1 MKTIRHFAF
10 VLLVFSLV
18 HGLRA
23 QSGLNNIFAAGLEDA
38 RRFSASYFDPLNESI
53 VFTTSSGWYNSAKA
67 KPLGGFEISVIG
79 TVSGLNGKTEKTQ
92 FSLNTGDYQNLQFAS
107 GPETQIVSTALGD
120 QVGIGVFVEGA
131 GGADRRDFQLPTGL
145 GSDISF
151 VPTGYVQAAVGLIKG
166 TEVKA
171 RFLPKVGF
179 QGTRVGLIGA
189 GIQHDFTSHI
199 PADKLLPIAVS
210 GVIGYTR
217 VSGEY
222 DFTNSDIISGSG
234 QRVDQALSVWNFS
247 AVVSTKLPIINF
259 YGGLGFTTG
268 TAETSL
274 LGTYVVSEGPF
285 QQTYTD
291 PFTLDNRYS
300 GFTGT
305 AGFKLKLG
313 FIRFHADYQLSEFS
327 NVTAGVHFGFR

>member
-1 MKTIRHFAF
+1 MKTARFFSFAF
-10 VLLVFSLV
+10 FVFSLV
-18 HGLRA
+18 QGINA

-38 RRFSASYFDPLNESI
+38 RRFSDSYFDPLNESI

-79 TVSGLNGKTEKTQ
+79 TVSGLNGKNEKTQ
-92 FSLNTGDYQNLQFAS
+92 FTLNTGDYQNLQFAS
-107 GPETQIVSTALGD
+107 GPQTQPVSSALGG
-120 QVGIGVFVEGA
+120 QEGIGVFVEGA
-131 GGADRRDFQLPTGL
+131 GGADRRDFQLPAGL

-151 VPTGYVQAAVGLIKG
+151 VPTGYLQASVGLIKG
-166 TEVKA
+166 TEIKA
-171 RFLPKVGF
+171 RFLPKIGF

-189 GIQHDFTSHI
+189 GIQHEFTSHL
-199 PADKLLPIAVS
+199 PADKLLPVAVS

-217 VSGEY
+217 VSGDY
-222 DFTNSDIISGSG
+222 DFTVSDIVTGSG
-234 QRVDQALSVWNFS
+234 QRVDQLLSVWNFS

-259 YGGLGFTTG
+259 YGGLGYTTG
-268 TAETSL
+268 SAETSL
-274 LGTYVVSEGPF
+274 LGTYEVVQGPI

-305 AGFKLKLG
+305 AGFKLKMG
-313 FIRFHADYQLSEFS
+313 PFRFHADYQLSEFS